1 MSHSGFLPLRLHF
14 FYIAAISLSL
24 HLIAIHPCA
33 EPRNVLVLNGFFALD
48 FFFFWIT
55 VSPLPFF
62 PDPSVSV
69 TLRIFAESQHILVFH
84 HYREH
89 PQYQ

>member
-14 FYIAAISLSL
+14 VYIAAISL
-24 HLIAIHPCA
+24 A
-33 EPRNVLVLNGFFALD
+33 PRHRYSPLCGTEKCSGSKWVFALD
-48 FFFFWIT
+48 FFFFWIA

-62 PDPSVSV
+62 PDSSVSV